1 MTAGVR
7 ALHRAAAGSITDH
20 SRQSIVVR
28 ESLGGAIGDVWQ
40 ARIVAAALERKIPVD
55 DVGGDQSSPVGPQAV
70 HFERQI
76 FADSLLHAREAALRV
91 SVAKAC
97 VDERQVGKIAIER
110 LALQG
115 SQRA

>member
-1 MTAGVR
+1 MTPGVR

-70 HFERQI
+70 HLWRQI
-76 FADSLLHAREAALRV
+76 FPDPILHARE
-91 SVAKAC
+91 VAGRAP
-97 VDERQVGKIAIER
+97 IAKPSFPQPNAPQLPIHR
-110 LALQG
+110 SPFLATPP
-115 SQRA
+115 